1 MNNPSDKTPQQHTT
15 VPSIPWSSANK
26 PASQTKPASASS
38 RDEDKNPS
46 KTSTLNA
53 DITWLY
59 IASGERLRRMGDAF
73 LRLPAWLQVI
83 LRYHVIS
90 VRIYKQ
96 KKNQVYHLIFFGSLS
111 NSVDEEPN
119 EKRIQQKLDYLSP
132 VEFRRR

>member
-1 MNNPSDKTPQQHTT
+1 MNNPSDKTPKQHTT

-26 PASQTKPASASS
+26 PAAQAKPASASD

-73 LRLPAWLQVI
+73 LRLPAWLQVM
-83 LRYHVIS
+83 L
-90 VRIYKQ
+90 
-96 KKNQVYHLIFFGSLS
+96 VYAFSRVWGFIIFLWLATNSCLVPGASIWGTFPSLA
-111 NSVDEEPN
+111 PGIPAGTG
-119 EKRIQQKLDYLSP
+119 R
-132 VEFRRR
+132 